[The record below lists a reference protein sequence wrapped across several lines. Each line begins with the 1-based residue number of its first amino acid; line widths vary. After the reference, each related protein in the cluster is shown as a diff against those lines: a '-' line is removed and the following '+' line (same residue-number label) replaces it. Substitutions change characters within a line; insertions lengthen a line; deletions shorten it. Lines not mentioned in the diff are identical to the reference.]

1 MKNIKKKIAVA
12 LISISTMVF
21 IACNSNSNK
30 SNNTN
35 TDNFESNSPS
45 QQQQEQKEESKTNN
59 MNTGNYESNSP
70 SQQEE
75 PQQES
80 SNGLYSYEDN
90 SAKLS
95 IRVSDESWSGKTLI
109 VSGFGEEYDNQNAQ
123 YENGIVKGKELFD
136 NSGMVKIGYI
146 SGNSL
151 TTSISGQSLTLR
163 K

>member
-1 MKNIKKKIAVA
+1 MKNIKKHFAVA
-12 LISISTMVF
+12 LISMLTMLF

-45 QQQQEQKEESKTNN
+45 QQEEPKEESI
-59 MNTGNYESNSP
+59 
-70 SQQEE
+70 
-75 PQQES
+75 
-80 SNGLYSYEDN
+80 NGLYSYEDN

-95 IRVSDESWSGKTLI
+95 IRVSDESWTGITLI

-151 TTSISGQSLTLR
+151 TTSIGGQSVTLI